1 MARVDYKDL
10 LKQIEEGYYKDTP
23 EEEKKA
29 KVNSYGMQNSYQT
42 YQGINKYLGT
52 TPAPLKKKKKKKE
65 EEEEKVSFSTN
76 TTKPILEVPTVEEAI
91 TKFKPKEE
99 AWYNSFFEDVKGVG
113 SSLAY
118 GITEGIGALGTVLSE
133 NVPYMLSNE
142 IATKR
147 DMEDYEKT
155 NNITKETRQQIID
168 KYVKEYGDIDQAAT
182 QIATLYNDKAET
194 LKTGGGLAKFQNKEK
209 YEQLEKEVAEL
220 EYVRDLLQETRGG
233 KPFTDDVGD
242 AMKAGLDWIGVGQFF
257 DDFKEETSAP
267 FEQVR
272 ELGQSTVG
280 ETAQKFAQEHSFIG
294 GVAQSVGGLIPAIAA
309 TALTKQTAV
318 GTAVFTASAKGSYYE
333 NYKERGYTNREAEN
347 ASTNM
352 AAVELGTEFLGGW
365 LGGINVFKSGALKD
379 IAEKSGVQTIK
390 ALGVEGVEEAT
401 AELANI
407 GIDLDL
413 GENVTLEEA
422 TERIGTAFASGVALG
437 AVMKGAGVAGS
448 KAQALAEKISN
459 NEQVTET
466 ELNEALEEVAD
477 QNNTTVEALLE
488 QEVTELQQ
496 NTEQEQNIEEAE
508 KIEAPQAEINDVSE
522 QEQQVILPEVETAK
536 NEVVEPNTAIEEN
549 IPIETA
555 QNVSE
560 SEIIEE
566 NDTQSE
572 DKKQIQVYN
581 AVRLDEKNANLD
593 AETKPHGLFLSNLYE
608 TDFNEFESP
617 FTRQYED
624 GERHNYKVEPKNP
637 LVVKQLTLDNAKY
650 KYRGGGMVARMD
662 ADVSVSALKELVGE
676 QEFTKVSEMSKQELV
691 DYLNNKY
698 SQYDFSKYYDKA
710 ELLMA
715 YGSVEARNRGYD
727 AIITERST
735 DPDTADI
742 DNEIVVLK
750 NDILKTEAENKEAT
764 VETAQSDDN
773 ITIENEVND
782 FHSGETFSTMSA
794 KVDGK
799 VVGTLEYSEYEGKPS
814 VKMVEVS
821 PEYRRKGIG
830 TKLLQELQKAYPNT
844 EIDFGMLTD
853 DGAKLIEKSTFE
865 VEDREIA
872 NKIARRDRLQEKIDE
887 YDKTIEESMEN
898 DTDLPEG
905 YAADYNEIYDE
916 LQDLNEELRG
926 KKATKRLVRETPTVE
941 EIDNII
947 KLKEEGGQKYAKAY
961 YDAVD
966 KYGHTA
972 FYKAMNEGYARA
984 KNQAETVQTEQVAEQ
999 VQEAVKPLQETVSEL
1014 TEQVKKLTDQ
1024 IENAALNN
1032 PTIAENVADTSL
1044 DQQVE
1049 GNNEPTEME
1058 DTTPD
1063 FDDNQRDTSIVESP
1077 FENRDIK
1084 EVGNRKVKAYMY
1096 ENPEVKPYFQEAANE
1111 MLGDLKR
1118 TTKGQRIYNPEL
1130 AYEQGTA
1137 DQNGAFGWVGMSRQ
1151 TTDDIAYLIDNFGY
1165 TYAQIEEGLNKIIED
1180 NGLENNAVSKR
1191 IEFMLDERLRNGYVD
1206 VSGAPMPA
1214 NQDYI
1219 NLLDE
1224 KQISEYNSN
1233 RFADMTDE
1241 EVEAL
1246 VRENTE
1252 ISTRSIEKEVET
1264 YITKNS
1270 LNMTADEFINRFKN
1284 IEVETI
1290 DNMTPEQAELYNLI
1304 KNIQNNNVQ
1313 YSLKENYIEDNSETN
1328 AIERKINQTMTM
1340 AEAEDMIQRAFA
1352 IGDIY
1357 SYYDGQYKN
1366 GEEWLAGEGSDSVAM
1381 VVENDYHLHQKFLNK
1396 LDDLYDDYTVED
1408 IIDAYQ
1414 RGTLTG
1420 KQKDTKANRLDLTT
1434 DTGFLD
1440 DKFYSPKGLTANV
1453 ETYRIASQRVT
1464 NQNREAVYKARADFI
1479 TNAHNKGYIESLG
1492 LTQTEVNQ
1500 KLKNWA
1506 NYPKRA
1512 LEMSNYFNEGVATQ
1526 NRWTGIEN
1534 SSIVNTLSITEQDLS
1549 NMVKNIKGN
1558 SNEWQRSYITSTML
1572 ALDTHINYKNLTYEF
1587 NSDVGGK
1594 KNVLGDYSSSK
1605 KTIRISRAG
1614 QNTVAHETG
1623 HYIDNTW
1630 GEEIFG
1636 SGHLTD
1642 KKSTERLQD
1651 TEVKQWVE
1659 NFYKFIDNVENSSDI
1674 RSEYTMSSNEVFAR
1688 FVARFT
1694 EWTKNVATNNRYGY
1708 EDKYYKDN
1716 FTESQ
1721 YREFVKLL
1729 QEKAKLD
1736 TTKSNLYKQHI
1747 QTEDRISDER
1757 IDDLY
1762 NQLFG
1767 EKQVI
1772 APIATQNAN
1781 TDTLTEETTPDIPIV
1796 ENVSETVTEA
1806 PVEETVA
1813 PTLQVSE
1820 EVTPTQET
1828 TDGVQQQWN
1837 EDGEIVDTETI
1848 EKKTKGE
1855 IQRQLIEDA
1864 GLVKESLDNAKD
1876 VSKALM
1882 HNTDPIRLQE
1892 IIFGK
1897 EIGGKINDA
1906 IFQTVKHNTAE
1917 KIRFQNQERDEIK
1930 ELGIKPRSK
1939 ESAAVQKYGEKQYVN
1954 EAGETVA
1961 YKDAELQA
1969 EFPDTDTQDKIKYAA
1984 KVIRQKYDTYIDMVN
1999 DEITKYGYDPI
2010 PKRQDYMRHFQEL
2023 NDVFSRYGLPFNM
2036 QSAQANDLPVDINGL
2051 TADLKP
2057 GKNWFSSALR
2067 RKGNKTTYDAITG
2080 IDGYIEGI
2088 GNLIYHT
2095 KDIQTLRGFENYVR
2109 EMYGQENGFDNL
2121 DNLSDGEKAIRIQQI
2136 QNNHL
2141 GNYAAWLREYTNT
2154 LAGKKAMADRAVEDI
2169 FGRKVYSFLNEL
2181 KSQVGSNMT
2190 GLNIGSA
2197 LTNPISM
2204 TQALAKTNKLAT
2216 VKGYADTIK
2225 NIFIKDNFAEQNDF
2239 LTARFGSDL
2248 LAPTTWQ
2255 KMRNAGQIF
2264 MTGTDWFASN
2274 SITRS
2279 KFYELKAKG
2288 MSDAEAHKE
2297 AGIFA
2302 AKILG
2307 DRSQGATPTLY
2318 NSKML
2323 GLVTQFQLEVNNQ
2336 LYSQFYD
2343 TFSDAKQTAKEK
2355 GVLKAA
2361 AGATFVLG
2369 QLAAFQ
2375 HIYNDLYEAI
2385 AGRRP
2390 AFDIIS
2396 MIATALGLG
2405 GDEEEEKKPL
2415 EDRLYEA
2422 ADMLLDSLPYVS
2434 TFTGGGRIPI
2444 SDALPISE
2452 LISGEDQYGNEKS
2465 RLETLSEALPY
2476 YFLPTGYGQ
2485 LKKTIGGLGMYDE
2498 ELPVAGSY
2506 TDSGNLRF
2514 TAEEDAW
2521 SKVQAGLF
2529 GQWANPNAK
2538 EYIDSGFKSIDKE
2551 NIDELAELGF
2561 DSKEYNK
2568 YKKGL
2573 NEIKNMEL
2581 PDGEAR
2587 APHLF
2592 EYIES
2597 LNVTDKQKSTMIRNL
2612 LSDEEAKD
2620 VYDKLEMSSENIIE
2634 YYDAKATISQLEAE
2648 NVKDENKR
2656 AKVIDTI
2663 LDTNLTS
2670 DQKAYLYGKY
2680 YSSDKTL
2687 DKITSSG
2694 IDFNDYLKFTK
2705 ETLDLENTEAKVEHL
2720 YNASL
2725 TDNTKTVLYETS
2737 VLSGFD
2743 NEEKYKDYK
2752 TAKTVGIDI
2761 NAWLSYKKQ
2770 EFKAD
2775 KDRNGKSIDGT
2786 KKKKVFSHINSLDLS
2801 VPQKAIMF
2809 KLEYPAD
2816 KDYVGTTYNNQ
2827 IVSYVDSL
2835 DIDFKD
2841 KLTTLENIGFK
2852 VDDEGNVK
2860 W

>member
-1 MARVDYKDL
+1 LINYQDL
-10 LKQIEEGYYKDTP
+10 LRRLKEKDEEKVFVIEDEKGNKVNQNRTKAENTLSTLNSNLNSNAFKTYLPQTTTKADINVTTTNKAAP
-23 EEEKKA
+23 LVKEEKK
-29 KVNSYGMQNSYQT
+29 
-42 YQGINKYLGT
+42 
-52 TPAPLKKKKKKKE
+52 
-65 EEEEKVSFSTN
+65 EEK
-76 TTKPILEVPTVEEAI
+76 
-91 TKFKPKEE
+91 
-99 AWYNSFFEDVKGVG
+99 AWYESFFEDIKGVG
-113 SSLAY
+113 SSIAY
-118 GITEGIGALGTVLSE
+118 GITEGIGALGTLISE
-133 NVPYMLSNE
+133 NAPYMLSNE

-147 DMEDYEKT
+147 DMEDYEKSH
-155 NNITKETRQQIID
+155 NITGETRQQIID
-168 KYVKEYGDIDQAAT
+168 KYLKEYGNIDKAASEL
-182 QIATLYNDKAET
+182 ATLYNDKSEL
-194 LKTGGGLAKFQNKEK
+194 LKGLGGLGKFQDPEY
-209 YEQLEKEVAEL
+209 YEALEKEVADI
-220 EYVRDLLQETRGG
+220 EYARDLLQETRGG

-242 AMKAGLDWIGVGQFF
+242 AMKAGLDWLGVGQFLE
-257 DDFKEETSAP
+257 DFKEETSMP
-267 FEQVR
+267 FDQVR
-272 ELGQSTVG
+272 ELGQNTVG
-280 ETAQKFAQEHSFIG
+280 ETAQEFAQEHSFVG
-294 GVAQSVGGLIPAIAA
+294 GIAQSIGGLIPSIAA
-309 TALTKQTAV
+309 TALTKNTAV

-333 NYKERGYTNREAEN
+333 NYKEKGYSNREAEN
-347 ASTNM
+347 ASTTM

-365 LGGINVFKSGALKD
+365 LGGINVFKQGALKE

-390 ALGVEGVEEAT
+390 ALGIEGVEEAT

-413 GENVTLEEA
+413 GEDVTLEEA
-422 TERIGTAFASGVALG
+422 SKRIGTAFASGVALG

-448 KAQALAEKISN
+448 KAEALANKIKN

-466 ELNEALEEVAD
+466 ELNEALEEVAE
-477 QNNTTVEALLE
+477 QNNTTVEAILE
-488 QEVTELQQ
+488 QEITELQQ
-496 NTEQEQNIEEAE
+496 TTEQEQNIEETE
-508 KIEAPQAEINDVSE
+508 KNEAPQAEISDVSE
-522 QEQQVILPEVETAK
+522 QSQQVIFPEVETTENAT
-536 NEVVEPNTAIEEN
+536 VEPNTAIEEN
-549 IPIETA
+549 IPIETT

-566 NDTQSE
+566 NATQSE

-581 AVRLDEKNANLD
+581 AVRIDNKNANLD
-593 AETKPHGLFLSNLYE
+593 AEAKPHGLYLSNLYE

-617 FTRQYED
+617 FTEDYEG

-637 LVVKQLTLDNAKY
+637 LVVKPLVLDNAKY
-650 KYRGGGMVARMD
+650 NYRSGNMATMEAD
-662 ADVSVSALKELVGE
+662 ASLSALKELVGE
-676 QEFTKVSEMSKQELV
+676 QEFTKVSEMSKQELIE
-691 DYLNNKY
+691 YLNNKY
-698 SQYDFSKYYDKA
+698 SQYDFSNYYDKA

-715 YGSVEARNRGYD
+715 YGSVEARNQGYD

-742 DNEIVVLK
+742 ENEIVVLK
-750 NDILKTEAENKEAT
+750 NDILKTEAEATQETSKEEYIKNRLAELNAIDT
-764 VETAQSDDN
+764 SKMN
-773 ITIENEVND
+773 LND
-782 FHSGETFSTMSA
+782 
-794 KVDGK
+794 
-799 VVGTLEYSEYEGKPS
+799 
-814 VKMVEVS
+814 
-821 PEYRRKGIG
+821 
-830 TKLLQELQKAYPNT
+830 TKR
-844 EIDFGMLTD
+844 I
-853 DGAKLIEKSTFE
+853 
-865 VEDREIA
+865 EIA
-872 NKIARRDRLQEKIDE
+872 EEIKALENG
-887 YDKTIEESMEN
+887 YTTIEEYRNAQKQNTVVEK
-898 DTDLPEG
+898 
-905 YAADYNEIYDE
+905 
-916 LQDLNEELRG
+916 EETTPA
-926 KKATKRLVRETPTVE
+926 KQETKGTPTAE

-984 KNQAETVQTEQVAEQ
+984 KNQDIAPVETTSKATTLKEEQYNIIQKNNPMLDDYHTGIRSVEDIKTFDEVINDDESFVWGDFSQEDAQKALEKGEVTVYSSYPIEQGTFVSTSKNQARDYAGNGKVYSKTVPLNEVAWISGDEGQYAKVEQATAEAIAPIAEQ
-999 VQEAVKPLQETVSEL
+999 VEEAIAPLQETISD
-1014 TEQVKKLTDQ
+1014 LTDKVEVLTDL

-1032 PTIAENVADTSL
+1032 PTIAENVADTTL

-1049 GNNEPTEME
+1049 ANNEPTDVVEY
-1058 DTTPD
+1058 TTPEYD
-1063 FDDNQRDTSIVESP
+1063 SD
-1077 FENRDIK
+1077 
-1084 EVGNRKVKAYMY
+1084 ALL
-1096 ENPEVKPYFQEAANE
+1096 NE
-1111 MLGDLKR
+1111 MMEVQNENGR
-1118 TTKGQRIYNPEL
+1118 TETTGETGNDSEL
-1130 AYEQGTA
+1130 
-1137 DQNGAFGWVGMSRQ
+1137 QNRNEA
-1151 TTDDIAYLIDNFGY
+1151 
-1165 TYAQIEEGLNKIIED
+1165 
-1180 NGLENNAVSKR
+1180 NARTVQEKVTR
-1191 IEFMLDERLRNGYVD
+1191 E
-1206 VSGAPMPA
+1206 
-1214 NQDYI
+1214 I
-1219 NLLDE
+1219 N
-1224 KQISEYNSN
+1224 EYK
-1233 RFADMTDE
+1233 
-1241 EVEAL
+1241 
-1246 VRENTE
+1246 TE
-1252 ISTRSIEKEVET
+1252 I
-1264 YITKNS
+1264 
-1270 LNMTADEFINRFKN
+1270 
-1284 IEVETI
+1284 
-1290 DNMTPEQAELYNLI
+1290 
-1304 KNIQNNNVQ
+1304 
-1313 YSLKENYIEDNSETN
+1313 
-1328 AIERKINQTMTM
+1328 
-1340 AEAEDMIQRAFA
+1340 
-1352 IGDIY
+1352 
-1357 SYYDGQYKN
+1357 
-1366 GEEWLAGEGSDSVAM
+1366 
-1381 VVENDYHLHQKFLNK
+1381 NDY
-1396 LDDLYDDYTVED
+1396 V
-1408 IIDAYQ
+1408 
-1414 RGTLTG
+1414 
-1420 KQKDTKANRLDLTT
+1420 KDK
-1434 DTGFLD
+1434 
-1440 DKFYSPKGLTANV
+1440 
-1453 ETYRIASQRVT
+1453 
-1464 NQNREAVYKARADFI
+1464 I
-1479 TNAHNKGYIESLG
+1479 TNSLG
-1492 LTQTEVNQ
+1492 LDKKATKGIID
-1500 KLKNWA
+1500 KL
-1506 NYPKRA
+1506 
-1512 LEMSNYFNEGVATQ
+1512 
-1526 NRWTGIEN
+1526 N
-1534 SSIVNTLSITEQDLS
+1534 SKETVTEQDVYEAFEGHREIKLPLDKS
-1549 NMVKNIKGN
+1549 TEAEYKSIKAYFKDKKINIG
-1558 SNEWQRSYITSTML
+1558 SYNK
-1572 ALDTHINYKNLTYEF
+1572 ADINAGEF
-1587 NSDVGGK
+1587 NNFRRRYFGKTNFVLTGGENVDTAYMEMSDAFPHLFPDTITNPADQTMQIASVLDEVYNPTTETIELSDADMAEIVGTILDGY
-1594 KNVLGDYSSSK
+1594 NMLNSY
-1605 KTIRISRAG
+1605 KTA
-1614 QNTVAHETG
+1614 
-1623 HYIDNTW
+1623 
-1630 GEEIFG
+1630 
-1636 SGHLTD
+1636 LTD
-1642 KKSTERLQD
+1642 K
-1651 TEVKQWVE
+1651 
-1659 NFYKFIDNVENSSDI
+1659 
-1674 RSEYTMSSNEVFAR
+1674 YTQELNEQA
-1688 FVARFT
+1688 
-1694 EWTKNVATNNRYGY
+1694 
-1708 EDKYYKDN
+1708 
-1716 FTESQ
+1716 
-1721 YREFVKLL
+1721 
-1729 QEKAKLD
+1729 
-1736 TTKSNLYKQHI
+1736 NLASL
-1747 QTEDRISDER
+1747 EAN
-1757 IDDLY
+1757 L
-1762 NQLFG
+1762 
-1767 EKQVI
+1767 
-1772 APIATQNAN
+1772 APVQ
-1781 TDTLTEETTPDIPIV
+1781 EETTPDIPIA
-1796 ENVSETVTEA
+1796 ENVVGTVAEA
-1806 PVEETVA
+1806 PVEETVT

-1820 EVTPTQET
+1820 ELAPTQET

-1837 EDGEIVDTETI
+1837 EEGEIVDTETI

-1897 EIGGKINDA
+1897 ELGGKINEA
-1906 IFQTVKHNTAE
+1906 VFQTVKHNTAE
-1917 KIRFQNQERDEIK
+1917 KIRFQNKERDEIK

-1939 ESAAVQKYGEKQYVN
+1939 ESAAVQKYGEKQYIN
-1954 EAGETVA
+1954 EAGETVT

-1969 EFPDTDTQDKIKYAA
+1969 EFPDVETQDKIKHAA

-1999 DEITKYGYDPI
+1999 AEITKYGYEAI

-2095 KDIQTLRGFENYVR
+2095 RDIQTLRGFEDYVR

-2121 DNLSDGEKAIRIQQI
+2121 DNLSDGEKAVRIQQI

-2141 GNYAAWLREYTNT
+2141 GNYAAWLREYTNA

-2169 FGRKVYSFLNEL
+2169 FGRRVYSFLNEL

-2225 NIFIKDNFAEQNDF
+2225 NIFVKDNFVEQNDF

-2288 MSDAEAHKE
+2288 MSDAQAHKE

-2343 TFSDAKQTAKEK
+2343 TFSDAKQTAKDK

-2375 HIYNDLYEAI
+2375 YVYNNLYEAV

-2415 EDRLYEA
+2415 GDRLYEA

-2434 TFTGGGRIPI
+2434 IVTGGGRIPI

-2452 LISGEDQYGNEKS
+2452 LISGQDQYGNDKS
-2465 RLETLSEALPY
+2465 RLETLGEALPY

-2485 LKKTIGGLGMYDE
+2485 IKKTAGGLGMYDD

-2514 TAEEDAW
+2514 TAEEDTW
-2521 SKVQAGLF
+2521 SKIQAGLF

-2538 EYIDSGFKSIDKE
+2538 AYIDSEFKSISKA
-2551 NIDELAELGF
+2551 NIDELAELGY

-2568 YKKGL
+2568 YKSGL
-2573 NEIKNMEL
+2573 NEIKKMEL
-2581 PDGEAR
+2581 PEGEAR
-2587 APHLF
+2587 AKYLF
-2592 EYIES
+2592 DYIES
-2597 LNVTDKQKSTMIRNL
+2597 QNATDKQKSTMIRNL

-2620 VYDKLEMSSENIIE
+2620 VYDKLEMSSDEIIE
-2634 YYDAKATISQLEAE
+2634 YYETKATISQFEAE
-2648 NVKDENKR
+2648 SVKDEDKR

-2663 LDTNLTS
+2663 LNADLTS
-2670 DQKAYLYGKY
+2670 EQKAYLYGKY

-2694 IDFNDYLKFTK
+2694 VDFNDYLKFTK
-2705 ETLDLENTEAKVEHL
+2705 ETLGFENTEAKVEHL

-2725 TDNTKTVLYETS
+2725 SENTKTVLYETS

-2743 NEEKYKDYK
+2743 NEDKYKDYK
-2752 TAKTVGIDI
+2752 TAKATGIDI

-2827 IVSYVDSL
+2827 IVSYVDGL
-2835 DIDFKD
+2835 DIDYEEKISV
-2841 KLTTLENIGFK
+2841 LENIGFK